1 VYNNLLFSKIKKD
14 YKYLF
19 FIIKIK
25 DKLLGVLKLRYPLKN
40 GVFQNEQDILTIFNH
55 IYSKLEIKSEQIKER
70 PVFITEPILNSF
82 YHRKQIASILFD
94 TLGVPALFFGS
105 QPLLS
110 LYASGLQS
118 GVILETGDGI
128 SQCCVV
134 YEGFSI
140 PHSELRFDFGGR
152 NVTEFLQV
160 KLRKNG
166 YNFNTT
172 AEYEI
177 VKKIKESMCITS
189 LNGCID
195 LKKLNEIGSNLYN
208 LPDGNSIVMGNERM
222 EAPEILFRP
231 GEAGLEFMC
240 NIFF

>member
-1 VYNNLLFSKIKKD
+1 
-14 YKYLF
+14 
-19 FIIKIK
+19 
-25 DKLLGVLKLRYPLKN
+25 LKN
-40 GVFQNEQDILTIFNH
+40 GVFTNDQDILTVFNH

-70 PVFITEPILNSF
+70 PIFITEPILNSF
-82 YHRKQIASILFD
+82 SHRRQIASILFD
-94 TLGVPALFFGS
+94 TLSVPALFFGS

-110 LYASGLQS
+110 LYASGNQS

-134 YEGFSI
+134 YEGFSL
-140 PHSELRFDFGGR
+140 PHSEVRCDFGGA
-152 NVTEFLQV
+152 NITDFLQT

-166 YNFNTT
+166 YNFSTT

-177 VKKIKESMCITS
+177 VKKIKENMCLTS
-189 LNGCID
+189 LNGCFNYG
-195 LKKLNEIGSNLYN
+195 KLAELGANSYL
-208 LPDGNSIVMGNERM
+208 LPDGNSVLLGKERM

-240 NIFF
+240 KLSFICFFCFYFFD